1 MDINEEE
8 ASRTEKE
15 SNATYFVRVAC
26 NWISKIDTWTKVN
39 QRDREG
45 EVPDYQS
52 SIRRIFFLTRARASH
67 AKFRSTSAAFHLS
80 NRVHSLITREGTLLA
95 TFLHRI
101 FFFYLFFCIF
111 LFSFSSSSSFH
122 SSFYNVFSPALP
134 LVFIGETLNDTF
146 SIREK

>member
-52 SIRRIFFLTRARASH
+52 SIRRIFFLTRAQAMQNFVPPRLPSIY
-67 AKFRSTSAAFHLS
+67 
-80 NRVHSLITREGTLLA
+80 LIA
-95 TFLHRI
+95 
-101 FFFYLFFCIF
+101 CI
-111 LFSFSSSSSFH
+111 
-122 SSFYNVFSPALP
+122 V
-134 LVFIGETLNDTF
+134 
-146 SIREK
+146 